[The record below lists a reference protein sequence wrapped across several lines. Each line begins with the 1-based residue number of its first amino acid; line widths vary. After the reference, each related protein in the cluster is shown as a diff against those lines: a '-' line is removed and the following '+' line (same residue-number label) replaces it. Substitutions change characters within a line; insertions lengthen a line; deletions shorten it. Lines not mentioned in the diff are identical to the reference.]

1 MEENKKRILKIDLVG
16 ENESLFENLRS
27 KLIKTVN
34 KVLDASIDVNSNQ
47 TVKDELRNLASLG
60 LDFAKSKLAKPG
72 IENDKMLAEIEEK
85 ISIIE
90 KNNAET
96 RKLHVEARRLEFD
109 QSLRELTFALKMSK
123 AIINVEDGEEA
134 IAFTKQIDIFIE
146 AVNSLKEMNRL
157 E

>member
-1 MEENKKRILKIDLVG
+1 MKEGKKRIIRIDLVG
-16 ENESLFENLRS
+16 KDENFFQNLKN

-34 KVLDASIDVNSNQ
+34 KVLEASIDVNSNQ

-85 ISIIE
+85 ISVIE
-90 KNNAET
+90 KNKAET
-96 RKLHVEARRLEFD
+96 RKLNVEARKLEFD

-123 AIINVEDGEEA
+123 ALINLKEGEEA
-134 IAFTKQIDIFIE
+134 LAFTKQIEVFLE
-146 AVNSLKEMNRL
+146 AVNGLKEMNGL
-157 E
+157 Q

>member
-1 MEENKKRILKIDLVG
+1 MEGDTKRILRIDLVG
-16 ENESLFENLRS
+16 KDENLFQNLRS
-27 KLIKTVN
+27 KLIETVN

-85 ISIIE
+85 ISVIE

-96 RKLHVEARRLEFD
+96 RKLNVEARKLEFD
-109 QSLRELTFALKMSK
+109 QSLRELTFALRMSK
-123 AIINVEDGEEA
+123 ALINLEEGDEA
-134 IAFTKQIDIFIE
+134 IAFTKQINVFLE
-146 AVNSLKEMNRL
+146 AVNSLKEMNRFQ
-157 E
+157 